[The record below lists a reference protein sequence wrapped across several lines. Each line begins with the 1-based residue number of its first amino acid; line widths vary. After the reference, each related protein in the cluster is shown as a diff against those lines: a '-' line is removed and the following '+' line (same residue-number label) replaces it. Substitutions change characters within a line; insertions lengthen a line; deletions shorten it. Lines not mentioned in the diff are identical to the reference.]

1 MGDRPAQPVVL
12 LGLGWSGAALQTVLE
27 NAVSSGRE
35 LRRFPR
41 LHSTPYRMVIN
52 ERE

>member
-12 LGLGWSGAALQTVLE
+12 LGLDWSNAALQSVLE
-27 NAVSSGRE
+27 NTISSGRE

-41 LHSTPYRMVIN
+41 LHSTPYKMDIN
-52 ERE
+52 EHE